1 MATLMLSKRTVDA
14 AAPKAERYEL
24 FDSKL
29 KGFGLRVAP
38 SGEKSWIVLYRA
50 GAGGRN
56 ALKRR
61 VTIGKVGTLTPEE
74 ARDAAQKILSTARLG
89 GDPATAKVERRA
101 AVTVR
106 ELAGAF
112 IERHAQA
119 KRKTKTAAH
128 YADILSRLVAPELG
142 ALKADAVK
150 RADVARLH
158 LKLAPTPFQ
167 ANRMLAV
174 VGSMYSFGGKVGLV
188 PEGLNP
194 ARGVERYSEE
204 GRERF
209 LTTKELE
216 QIGAAIREAETV
228 GVPWITDAAKPGA
241 KHLPKDVEQR
251 RTVIAPEAA
260 AALRLLIFT
269 GARLREVLD
278 LRWEHVDMERGLL
291 FLPTSK
297 TGRKTIILNA
307 PALAVLASLEHVST
321 YVIPGE
327 AVTRPDGTT
336 EDRPRSD
343 LKRPWAVVSKR
354 AGLEG
359 VRLHDLR
366 HTFASYGAG
375 GGLGLPVIG
384 KLLGHAQAATTQR
397 YAHVGADP
405 LRKASD
411 AIAAALAAAMGEPAT
426 HTGHGGAEVVRL
438 APSRSAS

>member
-1 MATLMLSKRTVDA
+1 MASVLLGKRAVDA
-14 AAPKAERYEL
+14 AEPTASRYEL
-24 FDSKL
+24 FDTKL

-38 SGEKSWIVLYRA
+38 SGEKTWIVMYRA
-50 GAGGRN
+50 GDGGRT
-56 ALKRR
+56 APKRR
-61 VTIGKVGTLTPEE
+61 VTIGKTGTLTPEE
-74 ARDAAQKILSTARLG
+74 ARAVAHKILAKAKLG
-89 GDPATAKVERRA
+89 ADPATAKAERRA
-101 AVTVR
+101 AASVK
-106 ELAGAF
+106 ELADAF
-112 IERHAQA
+112 IERHVGA
-119 KRKTKTAAH
+119 KRKAKTAH
-128 YADILSRLVAPELG
+128 SYGDILTRLVVPELG
-142 ALKADAVK
+142 RVKAADLKRSDF
-150 RADVARLH
+150 ARLH
-158 LKLAPTPFQ
+158 LKLAATPFQ

-174 VGSMYSFGGKVGLV
+174 VGSMYSFGAKVGLV

-194 ARGVERYSEE
+194 ARGVERYPEE

-216 QIGAAIREAETV
+216 RIGAAIREAETV
-228 GVPWITDAAKPGA
+228 GVPWVLDATKPGA
-241 KHLPKDVEQR
+241 KHLPKDVGQR

-307 PALAVLASLEHVST
+307 PALAVLASLERVSA

-327 AVTRPDGTT
+327 AVTLPDGAR

-343 LKRPWAVVSKR
+343 LKRPWAVVLKR

-384 KLLGHAQAATTQR
+384 KLLGHAQASTTQR

-411 AIAAALAAAMGEPAT
+411 AIAATLAAAMGE
-426 HTGHGGAEVVRL
+426 G
-438 APSRSAS
+438 SASTPRGAGQVVPMSAGRGAP